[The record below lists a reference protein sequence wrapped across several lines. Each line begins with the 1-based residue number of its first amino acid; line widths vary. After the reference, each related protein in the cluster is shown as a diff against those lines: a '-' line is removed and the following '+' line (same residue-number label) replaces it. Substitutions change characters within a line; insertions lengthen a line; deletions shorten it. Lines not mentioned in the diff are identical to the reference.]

1 MSIFT
6 QNNKVAICLQYIK
19 KEVSDEIGFPDV
31 DKLGSSL
38 QIGNDI
44 QT

>member
-19 KEVSDEIGFPDV
+19 KDVSDEIGFPDV
-31 DKLGSSL
+31 DKHERSL
-38 QIGNDI
+38 QIGNGI
-44 QT
+44 QN

>member
-6 QNNKVAICLQYIK
+6 QNNKVTICLQYIK
-19 KEVSDEIGFPDV
+19 KEVSHEIGFPDV
-31 DKLGSSL
+31 DKHKRSL